1 MPKLVRRTPSDL
13 LAGLAAP
20 VEKLLARAATVA
32 QSHGATLWL
41 VGGVVR
47 DLFLGLP
54 VERDIDLV
62 VEGDAVALA
71 QDLAV
76 ALAGRVVAA
85 HDAFGTATV
94 EINGRHI
101 AHNARN
107 AIFLDLAGARR
118 EIYPHPAALPVVQT
132 ASIAEDL
139 ARRDF
144 SINAVVLELHADGS
158 SLQPARLLDPFGGQH
173 DLEAGVLRVLH
184 SASFVD
190 DPTRILRGLRL
201 AARLDLV
208 VEPHTE
214 TFLEQALER
223 KLLEETS
230 SDRIR
235 TELCLV
241 FDEPRP
247 SQVLRLA
254 DRWGLTSLIFPALR
268 WSERI
273 EQAVVRFENE
283 MANAAHDST
292 LHAQVYLGLLTYD
305 LSTEER
311 EILIARYRLPNESAW
326 LLRDVGAVQTVLEQL
341 SPTLRSSEID
351 TILRPFGPAALW
363 TVSYAESSPVSAIV
377 QRYLLELRPIAL
389 SLDGHA
395 LQRLGVLPGPQLGQ
409 LLRAL
414 RAARLDGLV
423 TSQAEEETWV
433 REQMRQPGAG
443 GEA

>member
-54 VERDIDLV
+54 VERDMDLA

-76 ALAGRVVAA
+76 ALDGRVVAA

-94 EINGRHI
+94 EINGRHS

-107 AIFLDLAGARR
+107 SIFLDLAGARR
-118 EIYPHPAALPVVQT
+118 ETYPHPAALPVVQT

-144 SINAVVLELHADGS
+144 SINAVVLELHANGS

-184 SASFVD
+184 SASFAD

-201 AARLDLV
+201 AARLNLE
-208 VEPHTE
+208 VEPHTQ

-230 SDRIR
+230 PDRIR

-254 DRWGLTSLIFPALR
+254 DRWNLTSHIFPALR

-273 EQAVVRFENE
+273 EQAAAHVEHE
-283 MANAAHDST
+283 MANAAYDST
-292 LHAQVYLGLLTYD
+292 LREQVYLGLLTYD
-305 LSTEER
+305 LSNEER
-311 EILIARYRLPNESAW
+311 EALIARYRLPNEPAR
-326 LLRDVGAVQTVLEQL
+326 LLRDVGAVQQVLEQL
-341 SPTLRSSEID
+341 SPASRGSAID
-351 TILRPFGPAALW
+351 TLLLPFAPAALW
-363 TVSYAESSPVSAIV
+363 TVCYAEAPQFSATV
-377 QRYLLELRPIAL
+377 RRYLLELRHIAPT
-389 SLDGHA
+389 LDGHA
-395 LQRLGVLPGPQLGQ
+395 LQRLGVPPGPRLGQ

-423 TSQAEEETWV
+423 TSLAEEEAWI
-433 REQMRQPGAG
+433 RERMRQPGAG
-443 GEA
+443 SEG